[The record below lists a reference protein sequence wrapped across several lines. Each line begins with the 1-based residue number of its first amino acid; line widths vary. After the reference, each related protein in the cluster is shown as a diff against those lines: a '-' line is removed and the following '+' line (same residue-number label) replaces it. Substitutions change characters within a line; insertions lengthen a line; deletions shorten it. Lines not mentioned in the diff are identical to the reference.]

1 MKEIPDLIQRIFCF
15 NRTVTLANML
25 GADLVIPTSPEDDLS
40 EDLSYTKAQMTRI
53 LSDLPAFDLVL
64 RSSDLLSAEFCSR
77 FTQEKDGA
85 SPSQESNGLVVTC
98 GAKDG
103 TEITTVLTFPIW
115 QDYFFSLQ
123 FSRSAS
129 AGLRVGSYRGASA
142 SSSGS

>member
-1 MKEIPDLIQRIFCF
+1 
-15 NRTVTLANML
+15 ML

-40 EDLSYTKAQMTRI
+40 EDLSYTKAQMMRI

-129 AGLRVGSYRGASA
+129 DGLRVGSYRGASA